1 MSRELAEE
9 LVAER
14 RTLDGVIHDELHTRI
29 VSLEY
34 LPGRMIFENEIAA
47 EFGVSRTPVRQ
58 AFFRLAIDGLL
69 QVLPQ
74 RGARVSFLSR
84 VKVREAQ
91 AVRESLE
98 ATAFAAVAARWRE
111 DDPACVA
118 VLAEAEALLEEQVR
132 AVEAGDYVTFT
143 RLDEAFHGVFLR
155 FAGNMT
161 LVAVIG
167 EMRAHL
173 NRVRYVE
180 LQEAHHDSAAVTFHR
195 EILAAVR
202 RNDVDGTIER
212 LIAHLKML
220 EAFRETIFAKRTDM
234 FV

>member
-1 MSRELAEE
+1 MARGRAEE

-14 RTLDGVIHDELHTRI
+14 RTLESVIYDELHTRI

-34 LPGRMIFENEIAA
+34 LPGRMIYENEIAN

-58 AFFRLAIDGLL
+58 AFFRLAIDDLL

-91 AVRESLE
+91 VVRESLE
-98 ATAFAAVAARWRE
+98 ATAFATAARLWNEE
-111 DDPACVA
+111 DATCRAARDEIEAIIADQVQA
-118 VLAEAEALLEEQVR
+118 VGAQ
-132 AVEAGDYVTFT
+132 DYTAFT
-143 RLDEAFHGVFLR
+143 RLDEAYHGAFLR

-161 LVAVIG
+161 LYGIVSEI
-167 EMRAHL
+167 RAHL

-180 LQEAHHDSAAVTFHR
+180 LQEAHHDAGAIVFHR
-195 EILAAVR
+195 EIFAAVR
-202 RNDVDGTIER
+202 AKDVERTVER
-212 LIAHLKML
+212 LLAHLKVL
-220 EAFRETIFAKRTDM
+220 EEFREEIFARRTDV